1 MVHVK
6 LDLVSFVK
14 DLKCYICFWNVFNMK
29 LLGSVCSGDFTHP
42 TFSVICIWDALR
54 LFQRFITCSAEL
66 FHVCSCIEVLE
77 IL

>member
-29 LLGSVCSGDFTHP
+29 LLGSVCSGDITHL
-42 TFSVICIWDALR
+42 TLSVICIWDALR
-54 LFQRFITCSAEL
+54 LFHKVYNMFCLIVSCVLMYRSA
-66 FHVCSCIEVLE
+66 
-77 IL
+77 